1 MKLGKDEIQ
10 KMILGALLALGIVY
24 GYFTLLLWP
33 LQARQV
39 ATQKSIEALQ
49 PEISKAKAEVIK
61 VKAVEEVAPK
71 ARATVAQV
79 DAMIPEGS
87 PVAWFPPRLADF
99 FKWRGV
105 DRATTR
111 MNSESAEKELPGFRR
126 LSWGVD
132 LPKVEF
138 IAFAAALAQL
148 ENEEPLLEITSI
160 QIEAGQEE
168 ITAQRAMLTVSNLVK
183 Q

>member
-10 KMILGALLALGIVY
+10 KMILGGLLAVGVVY
-24 GYFTLLLWP
+24 GYFNLLLWP

-39 ATQKSIEALQ
+39 ATQNSINALQ

-61 VKAVEEVAPK
+61 VKAVEELAPS

-79 DAMIPEGS
+79 NAMIPEGS
-87 PVAWFPPRLADF
+87 PVAWFPPRLAEF

-105 DRATTR
+105 DRTNAR
-111 MNSESAEKELPGFRR
+111 MSSELAEKELPGFRR

-148 ENEEPLLEITSI
+148 ENEEPLMEITSL
-160 QIEAGQEE
+160 QLEAGQEE
-168 ITAQRAMLTVSNLVK
+168 VAAQRAMLTVNNLVK